1 MERRPPAPARSCV
14 AIAGASAII
23 GSVMSRGPLPDEI
36 QQFLDAP
43 RPAVLGW
50 LRDDSG
56 PATAPVWYRFAA
68 GTVELSM
75 SADGRRARQ
84 LRRDPRLALT
94 VLGDS
99 WYTHVSLECTV
110 TSIAEDPAYA
120 VLDALAVHYTGK
132 PYTDREAPSVAVTA
146 VVERWHTFG
155 EL

>member
-1 MERRPPAPARSCV
+1 MP
-14 AIAGASAII
+14 
-23 GSVMSRGPLPDEI
+23 RGPLPDEI
-36 QQFLDAP
+36 QRFLAAP

-50 LRDDSG
+50 LRDDGG
-56 PATAPVWYRFAA
+56 PTTAAVWYRFAG
-68 GTVELSM
+68 GTVTLSM
-75 SADGRRARQ
+75 GGHGRRARQ

-110 TSIAEDPAYA
+110 TSIAEDRMFAK
-120 VLDALAVHYTGK
+120 LDELAVHYTGE
-132 PYTDREAPSVAVTA
+132 PYTDRETPSVAVTA